1 VKCGRRRDR
10 ARPSHVRQRA
20 LTLAGV
26 GPAVLADHLRPRSLI
41 SAVKMLPETSE
52 KRAVTLTKARLGGM
66 TSVRAG
72 LGARRD
78 GQVSYGTQRGPL
90 RAAAVRP

>member
-1 VKCGRRRDR
+1 MQESRD
-10 ARPSHVRQRA
+10 HIGD
-20 LTLAGV
+20 AGV
-26 GPAVLADHLRPRSLI
+26 ITQTHR
-41 SAVKMLPETSE
+41 
-52 KRAVTLTKARLGGM
+52 
-66 TSVRAG
+66 G